1 MMRGNFRNLLYSLS
15 LTPALL
21 VIYGNLHG
29 GFFVWLNTLYLLGFL
44 AVLEWLMPLAKSNKH
59 TLKTDVLPKFI
70 LLVHVPL
77 QLACLFSFFKGIQ
90 TGLLTDNAA
99 LGAAISMGLNTG
111 SSAIVVAHEFI
122 HQKNKVA
129 QFLGRWLLFTAGN
142 FQFFVEHL
150 RVHHKWVGTPT
161 DSASAKK
168 NQSLY
173 SFFFT
178 STSGQFFS
186 AFRLENQR
194 MKKEGRYA
202 FSLHHYVI
210 RQLVLHV
217 LFDTVLVTTLGW
229 AALGWFVLHC
239 VFANFL
245 LEYVNYIEHYGLTRD
260 AKQRTTELHSWQSNQ
275 PISRFFLIDLSR
287 HADHHYYA
295 SKPYHNLISYDNSP
309 ELPSGY
315 AGMFLVA
322 AIPPLWFKVM
332 NKRIPVAA

>member
-1 MMRGNFRNLLYSLS
+1 MLGNFRNLLYTLS

-29 GFFVWLNTLYLLGFL
+29 GFSVWLNSIYLLGVL
-44 AVLEWLMPLAKSNKH
+44 ATLEWLMPLVKSNQHSDKA
-59 TLKTDVLPKFI
+59 DVLPKFI
-70 LLVHVPL
+70 LLLHIPA
-77 QLACLFSFFKGIQ
+77 QLACLLSFFIGIHA
-90 TGLLTDNAA
+90 GLLAGTAA
-99 LGAAISMGLNTG
+99 LGAAVSMGLNTG

-122 HQKNKVA
+122 HQKNKLA
-129 QFLGRWLLFTAGN
+129 QFLGKWLLFTAGN
-142 FQFFVEHL
+142 FQFYVEHL

-173 SFFFT
+173 SFFFS
-178 STSGQFFS
+178 STSGQFLS

-217 LFDTVLVTTLGW
+217 LFDTVLVITVGW

-239 VFANFL
+239 VLANFL

-260 AKQRTTELHSWQSNQ
+260 AKQRTTEQHSWQSNQ

-295 SKPYHNLISYDNSP
+295 SKPYHTLSTYDNSP

-315 AGMFLVA
+315 AGMFVVA
-322 AIPPLWFKVM
+322 AIPPLWFMVM
-332 NKRIPVAA
+332 NKRIPVAV